1 MGRLHL
7 PAVEEFTP
15 EQKKVYDDVVSG
27 PRGRMVGPLR
37 AIIHSP
43 ELAARWSQVGIFLR
57 YNTSLPPKLN
67 ELAVI
72 IAGRYWNSQ
81 LEFQVHAQAA
91 AVAGLDPAIIEA
103 IRLGRAPERMDDAER
118 EIYEFSRLLLQ
129 TGNVTDTLHA
139 AVTQRWGEQG
149 CVELTAVI
157 GYYTMVA
164 FTLNAHEIPVLD
176 GATPPLPVSGSG
188 PTPLPPA
195 GKSA

>member
-1 MGRLHL
+1 MTRLHF
-7 PAVEEFTP
+7 PTVEEFTP
-15 EQKKVYDDVVSG
+15 DQKRVYDDVVSG

-57 YNTSLPPKLN
+57 YQTCLPAKLN

-72 IAGRYWNSQ
+72 ATGRYWNSQ
-81 LEFQVHAQAA
+81 LEFQIHAEAA
-91 AVAGLDPAIIEA
+91 RVAGLDQAIIEA
-103 IRLGRAPERMDDAER
+103 IRLGQAPQLADEAEA
-118 EIYEFSRLLLQ
+118 EVYEFTRLLLQ
-129 TGNVTDTLHA
+129 TGNVTDVLHA
-139 AVTQRWGEQG
+139 AITKRWGEQG

-157 GYYTMVA
+157 GYYTMVS

-176 GATPPLPVSGSG
+176 GAVPPLPVSGSG
-188 PTPLPPA
+188 PTVLPPL

>member
-43 ELAARWSQVGIFLR
+43 ELATRWSQVGVFLR
-57 YNTSLPPKLN
+57 YKTSLPPKLN

-81 LEFQVHAQAA
+81 LEFQVHAEAA
-91 AVAGLDPAIIEA
+91 RVAGLDPTIIEA
-103 IRLGRAPERMDDAER
+103 IRLGRAPEWMDEAEQ

-129 TGNVTDTLHA
+129 TGNISDALHA
-139 AVTQRWGEQG
+139 AITRRWGERG

-157 GYYTMVA
+157 GYYTMVS
-164 FTLNAHEIPVLD
+164 FTLNAHEIPLLD
-176 GATPPLPVSGSG
+176 GAPPPLPVSGSG
-188 PTPLPPA
+188 PTLLPAA
-195 GKSA
+195 GQSK